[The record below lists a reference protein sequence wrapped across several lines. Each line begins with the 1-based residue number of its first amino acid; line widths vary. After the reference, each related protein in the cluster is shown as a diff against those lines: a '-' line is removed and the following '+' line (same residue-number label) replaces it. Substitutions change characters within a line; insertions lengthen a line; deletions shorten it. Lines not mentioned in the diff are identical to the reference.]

1 MAVTT
6 EFTAHRPSALARIAA
21 FGQALVARVQNYRT
35 YRRTLTELSALSA
48 RELDDLGLNR
58 SMLQSI
64 AFEATYGRH

>member
-1 MAVTT
+1 MASTT
-6 EFTAHRPSALARIAA
+6 EFAAHRPTVLARISA
-21 FGQALVARVQNYRT
+21 FGHSLVSRAQNYRM

-58 SMLQSI
+58 SMVQSI